1 MAYALRAVREKP
13 MSAREK
19 RVDELI
25 ERYHDYDHYYGK
37 TDTEVEIV
45 VHDGSATMAASEFR
59 ACGFVVGGE
68 QMQTP

>member
-13 MSAREK
+13 MSARQEK
-19 RVDELI
+19 RVHELI

-45 VHDGSATMAASEFR
+45 VHDGR
-59 ACGFVVGGE
+59 RYGRL
-68 QMQTP
+68 